1 MDENVACRR
10 PMTLATVTLQ
20 PQRVKVS
27 VMQLVSISSE
37 PSATGTKTS
46 RSTRS
51 PDSTQRAFAMR
62 RTARNAPKQ
71 LLRGPE
77 TAAKRC
83 AEPPHTHSVQP
94 VGVQLL
100 GAQPASRRGH
110 S

>member
-51 PDSTQRAFAMR
+51 PDSRLNGPSPCEER
-62 RTARNAPKQ
+62 
-71 LLRGPE
+71 PE
-77 TAAKRC
+77 THRNSC
-83 AEPPHTHSVQP
+83 
-94 VGVQLL
+94 
-100 GAQPASRRGH
+100 
-110 S
+110 